1 MTKNKNENLMPIEL
15 VNASKTP
22 EERKQAAAKAGRRS
36 GEVKRQRKV
45 LKELFESL
53 LKTSITDE
61 AMKKELKDNGFKDE
75 EQNYNTLLGVS
86 MLTEAIKG
94 NTKAFELIRDT
105 IGEKPKE
112 EVIVE
117 VNSSTSDE
125 IEKYI
130 NGKRKN

>member
-15 VNASKTP
+15 VNANKTR
-22 EERKQAAAKAGRRS
+22 EQRIKDASNAGNKS
-36 GEVKRQRKV
+36 GEVRRAKRTLRQ
-45 LKELFESL
+45 ELELLLELVDKKGKTNQEKMSVGL
-53 LKTSITDE
+53 LKK
-61 AMKKELKDNGFKDE
+61 AMK
-75 EQNYNTLLGVS
+75 
-86 MLTEAIKG
+86 G
-94 NTKAFELIRDT
+94 NVKAFEMIRDT
-105 IGEKPKE
+105 IGQKPKE

>member
-86 MLTEAIKG
+86 MLNEAMKG

>member
-1 MTKNKNENLMPIEL
+1 MTKNKNKNLMPIEL

>member
-15 VNASKTP
+15 VNANKTR
-22 EERKQAAAKAGRRS
+22 EQRIKDASNAGKKS
-36 GEVKRQRKV
+36 GEVRRKRKL
-45 LKELFESL
+45 LKDLFESL
-53 LKTSITDE
+53 LNTSITDE

-86 MLTEAIKG
+86 MLTEAMKG

-112 EVIVE
+112 KISFE
-117 VNSSTSDE
+117 VNDE
-125 IEKYI
+125 ISKNIEKYI

>member
-1 MTKNKNENLMPIEL
+1 
-15 VNASKTP
+15 
-22 EERKQAAAKAGRRS
+22 
-36 GEVKRQRKV
+36 
-45 LKELFESL
+45 
-53 LKTSITDE
+53 
-61 AMKKELKDNGFKDE
+61 MKKELKDNGFKDE

-130 NGKRKN
+130 NGKSKN

>member
-130 NGKRKN
+130 NGKSKN

>member
-112 EVIVE
+112 EVVVE